1 MDTAVIAKN
10 GTPYPSLIAQ
20 LGLTPSTG
28 VDVPV
33 SCVFLGLYILGAAGH
48 MTIFQLNRRRGH
60 KFIPSAV
67 IFGFC
72 MMRTLTCS
80 LRIGWAY
87 KPTNVSLGIAAG
99 IFANAGV
106 LALFV
111 LDLIFAQR
119 CLRAAF
125 PRLGWTKMM
134 RNVFLV
140 NYLLIPCV
148 LIMVIIASIYT
159 HYTLNMSSLQ
169 SCRDVLLVATTYM
182 AFFSFL
188 PLALTI
194 IIAVVPKGADR
205 ENFGTGSFAAKLWIV
220 GGTSFLLCLG
230 ATFRAACN
238 FMPSRPVTD
247 PYSFLGTACFYVFYF
262 TLEILV
268 LYTFL
273 FVRIDKRLWIPDGSR
288 GTYLENGLARESSA
302 EEVPEEKAAIV

>member
-1 MDTAVIAKN
+1 
-10 GTPYPSLIAQ
+10 
-20 LGLTPSTG
+20 
-28 VDVPV
+28 
-33 SCVFLGLYILGAAGH
+33 
-48 MTIFQLNRRRGH
+48 
-60 KFIPSAV
+60 
-67 IFGFC
+67 

-87 KPTNVSLGIAAG
+87 KPTNVSLGIASG

-125 PRLGWTKMM
+125 PRLGWTKLAH
-134 RNVFLV
+134 NAFLV

-148 LIMVIIASIYT
+148 LIMVIVTSVYT
-159 HYTLNMSSLQ
+159 HYTLDTSSLTK
-169 SCRDVLLVATTYM
+169 CRDTLLVATTYM

-194 IIAVVPKGADR
+194 FIAIVPKGTDR

-230 ATFRAACN
+230 AAFRAACN
-238 FMPSRPVTD
+238 FMPTRPATD
-247 PYSFLGTACFYVFYF
+247 PYSFQGRACFYVFYF

-268 LYTFL
+268 VYTFL
-273 FVRIDKRLWIPDGSR
+273 FARIDKRFWIPNGSR
-288 GTYLENGLARESSA
+288 GTYLVGGLAKESSA
-302 EEVPEEKAAIV
+302 EEKAEENPETV

>member
-1 MDTAVIAKN
+1 MDTAAIAKN
-10 GTPYPSLIAQ
+10 GAPYPSLTAQ

-33 SCVFLGLYILGAAGH
+33 CCVFLVLYILGAASH
-48 MTIFQLNRRRGH
+48 MTIFQLNRRKGH

-67 IFGFC
+67 TFGFC
-72 MMRTLTCS
+72 VMRTLTCS

-87 KPTNVSLGIAAG
+87 KPTNVSLGIASG

-125 PRLGWTKMM
+125 PKLGWSKMAH
-134 RNVFLV
+134 NAFLV

-148 LIMVIIASIYT
+148 LIMVIVTSVYT
-159 HYTLNMSSLQ
+159 HYTLDMSSL
-169 SCRDVLLVATTYM
+169 SKCRDTLLVATTYM

-188 PLALTI
+188 PLALAI
-194 IIAVVPKGADR
+194 IIAIVPKGTDR

-230 ATFRAACN
+230 AAFRAACN
-238 FMPSRPVTD
+238 FMPTRPATD
-247 PYSFLGTACFYVFYF
+247 PYSFQGRACFYVFYF

-268 LYTFL
+268 VYAFL
-273 FVRIDKRLWIPDGSR
+273 FARIDKRFWIPNGSR
-288 GTYLENGLARESSA
+288 GTYLVDGLAKESSA
-302 EEVPEEKAAIV
+302 EEKAAENPETV